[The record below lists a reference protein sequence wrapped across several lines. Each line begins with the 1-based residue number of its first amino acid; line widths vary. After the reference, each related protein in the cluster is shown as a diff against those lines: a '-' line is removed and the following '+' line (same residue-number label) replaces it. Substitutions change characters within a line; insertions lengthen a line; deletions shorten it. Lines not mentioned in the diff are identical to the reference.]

1 MSLVTHRPRTQ
12 PGVFLSCS
20 ACPKDY
26 LVQSPWQH
34 YCSPFGSFSHCSQPR
49 HDAQHSKA
57 RSSPHTPQRTAASLS
72 PEKSAARSTA
82 AVARLLRKPP
92 VAAIAASLPELL
104 PAAAEGLS
112 VAFTEL

>member
-112 VAFTEL
+112 IAFTEL